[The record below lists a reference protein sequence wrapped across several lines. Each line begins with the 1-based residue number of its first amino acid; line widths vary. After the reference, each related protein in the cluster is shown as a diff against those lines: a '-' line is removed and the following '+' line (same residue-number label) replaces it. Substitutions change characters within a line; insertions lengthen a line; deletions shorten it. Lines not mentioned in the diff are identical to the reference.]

1 MSDRKDDKS
10 FSGDI
15 FSVFGPEVKK
25 SSPPIPEDRTRTR
38 VRKVSGRSRQSPSGS
53 LEPKAANK
61 RPRRTSSNHDNETD
75 TFTLSSE
82 SDTSSQKVENRREKL
97 FIIDILKNAEEKK
110 EKVSCYSF
118 DSFHLQHM

>member
-1 MSDRKDDKS
+1 MSDSKDDKS

-25 SSPPIPEDRTRTR
+25 SSPSGPEERARTR
-38 VRKVSGRSRQSPSGS
+38 VRRVSGRSRQSPSGS
-53 LEPKAANK
+53 LEPKPVTK

-82 SDTSSQKVENRREKL
+82 SDSSSQKVPNRREKL

-110 EKVSCYSF
+110 EKVSQCFLLCS
-118 DSFHLQHM
+118 